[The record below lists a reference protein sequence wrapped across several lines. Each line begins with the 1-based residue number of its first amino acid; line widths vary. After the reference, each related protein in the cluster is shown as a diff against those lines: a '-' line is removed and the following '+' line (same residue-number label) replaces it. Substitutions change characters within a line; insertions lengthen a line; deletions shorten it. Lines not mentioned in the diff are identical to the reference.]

1 MTENDIE
8 NILRKPVLSN
18 IEHKG
23 ALREKLFKGK
33 IELDMDDLDMVAG
46 GLGTDRQF
54 LEDWQDVM
62 LK

>member
-23 ALREKLFKGK
+23 ALREKLFKPK
-33 IELDMDDLDMVAG
+33 TRKKETQNVSCRVA
-46 GLGTDRQF
+46 LA
-54 LEDWQDVM
+54 
-62 LK
+62 

>member
-33 IELDMDDLDMVAG
+33 IELDMDELDMDELDMVAG

-54 LEDWQDVM
+54 LEDW
-62 LK
+62 